1 MPEVTCAKIY
11 SRGTLRFRFT
21 ALRSPSYNKGYTVQ
35 PSARASPQIFLSLR
49 YRKTSYI
56 PNVIRHCPHP
66 PRYFYINIFNYTMKI
81 LIFTEGTII
90 MHKNAVCHTRDEIVQ
105 QVENEEKSVP
115 DYKSY
120 VPVGNA
126 VKKLQNWK
134 NDGAEILYLTS
145 RKKSE
150 EIQQIQNVLKKFKFP
165 DGQLLFRQKDEEYKD
180 VAERIVPDALVED
193 DCESIGGI
201 DEMTI
206 THVKPEIK
214 KKIKSIPIKEF
225 GGIDHLPDKISAL

>member
-1 MPEVTCAKIY
+1 M
-11 SRGTLRFRFT
+11 R
-21 ALRSPSYNKGYTVQ
+21 
-35 PSARASPQIFLSLR
+35 
-49 YRKTSYI
+49 
-56 PNVIRHCPHP
+56 
-66 PRYFYINIFNYTMKI
+66 I
-81 LIFTEGTII
+81 LIFTEGTVI
-90 MHKNAVCHTRDEIVQ
+90 MHKTAIGHSREEIVK
-105 QVENEEKSVP
+105 QVENEQDSVH

-145 RKKSE
+145 RKKPE

-180 VAERIVPDALVED
+180 VAEKIIPDVLIED

-225 GGIDHLPDKISAL
+225 GGIDHLPNKISAL

>member
-1 MPEVTCAKIY
+1 M
-11 SRGTLRFRFT
+11 R
-21 ALRSPSYNKGYTVQ
+21 
-35 PSARASPQIFLSLR
+35 
-49 YRKTSYI
+49 
-56 PNVIRHCPHP
+56 
-66 PRYFYINIFNYTMKI
+66 I

-90 MHKNAVCHTRDEIVQ
+90 MHKNAVGHTREEIIK
-105 QVENEEKSVP
+105 QVEENEDSVH

-120 VPVGNA
+120 VPIGNA

-145 RKKSE
+145 RRKSE

-180 VAERIVPDALVED
+180 VAEKIIPDVLIED

-201 DEMTI
+201 GEMTI
-206 THVKPEIK
+206 TYVKPEIK

-225 GGIDHLPDKISAL
+225 GGIDHLPDKISALMDL